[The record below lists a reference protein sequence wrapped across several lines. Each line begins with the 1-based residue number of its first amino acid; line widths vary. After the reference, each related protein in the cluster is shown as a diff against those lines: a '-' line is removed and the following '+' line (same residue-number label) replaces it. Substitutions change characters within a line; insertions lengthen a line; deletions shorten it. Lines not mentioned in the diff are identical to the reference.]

1 MDEFI
6 TQTLGGVMNGLAQ
19 KYPDKEALKYTDRDY
34 CRTWSQFNDEIETI
48 ARAFMALG
56 VKKGEHIAIWATNV
70 PEWLMTFFAAAKMG
84 GVLVTVNTNYKVFE
98 LEYLLKQSDTKLLV
112 MIGGTKNNDY
122 IESIK
127 QLCPNLADSKPGE
140 IDSPKLPFLKTIV
153 FAGENC
159 PEGMIPWQE
168 LYNIAEQV
176 PYEQFKALSDS
187 LDCHEV
193 VNMQYTSGTT
203 GFPKGV
209 MLTHYNILNNGRAI
223 GDCMKFTEKDKLC
236 ITVPFFHCFGMVL
249 ALMACITHGTS
260 FVPIDAFSPIKVMR
274 ALTSEK
280 CTAVHGV
287 PTMFIA
293 MLEHP
298 EFNTFDF
305 SNMRTGIMAGS
316 PVL

>member
-1 MDEFI
+1 
-6 TQTLGGVMNGLAQ
+6 
-19 KYPDKEALKYTDRDY
+19 
-34 CRTWSQFNDEIETI
+34 
-48 ARAFMALG
+48 MA
-56 VKKGEHIAIWATNV
+56 
-70 PEWLMTFFAAAKMG
+70 
-84 GVLVTVNTNYKVFE
+84 
-98 LEYLLKQSDTKLLV
+98 
-112 MIGGTKNNDY
+112 GTKNNDY

-293 MLEHP
+293 MP
-298 EFNTFDF
+298 
-305 SNMRTGIMAGS
+305 
-316 PVL
+316 